1 MSRQYLWYEE
11 DFTRLYGCVSRT
23 RGHYLYTQKGKRL
36 TDMYAES
43 GRALLG
49 WGNTASPAM
58 TMFKNMVT
66 KGLTGSFPTGAHHRL
81 EKAVRSLLPE
91 VTAVGIYTS
100 IASVEKALKEYCGEA
115 AFTQELL
122 EVSSAEELVQ
132 QKRIVRW
139 RPWLGMH
146 KATEGVA
153 LTSDSTVEAYIVV
166 PPLPWASEL
175 YVVGYTCNGAEAQKK
190 KIPADDVLPP
200 ALVLAAARSFY
211 DLKKILPLRGEKNWK
226 LFDKVLSLYWQ
237 RTGPY
242 LVPKVPKEQYN
253 GFFLHCL
260 QRGLFISPY
269 YGEPSLV
276 PYGVTEGD
284 FKLLEKEP
292 FLF

>member
-100 IASVEKALKEYCGEA
+100 TASV
-115 AFTQELL
+115 
-122 EVSSAEELVQ
+122 
-132 QKRIVRW
+132 
-139 RPWLGMH
+139 
-146 KATEGVA
+146 
-153 LTSDSTVEAYIVV
+153 
-166 PPLPWASEL
+166 
-175 YVVGYTCNGAEAQKK
+175 
-190 KIPADDVLPP
+190 
-200 ALVLAAARSFY
+200 
-211 DLKKILPLRGEKNWK
+211 
-226 LFDKVLSLYWQ
+226 
-237 RTGPY
+237 
-242 LVPKVPKEQYN
+242 
-253 GFFLHCL
+253 
-260 QRGLFISPY
+260 
-269 YGEPSLV
+269 
-276 PYGVTEGD
+276 
-284 FKLLEKEP
+284 
-292 FLF
+292 